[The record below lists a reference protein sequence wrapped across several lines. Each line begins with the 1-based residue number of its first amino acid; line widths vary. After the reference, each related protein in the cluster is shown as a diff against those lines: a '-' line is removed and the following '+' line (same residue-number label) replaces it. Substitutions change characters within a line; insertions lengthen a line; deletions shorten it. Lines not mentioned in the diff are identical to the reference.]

1 MPTCPGPEAPR
12 VKSPYADAS
21 AQEAVRGLLDRHC
34 CIVLGVVVALAV
46 CAALITVQGPSI
58 EGLVVYAAVC
68 LCVSFAAVA
77 LNRRNFNRF
86 LCILSADC
94 NVRKMLE
101 ATSLLMEKRKRRREE
116 PTYGVLYA
124 MCSVQLGYDDIAPQ
138 WVDKVESYP
147 KLSMSNGLSACNVRT
162 VVARHRSDGDALA
175 NARGRLTALCSGGR
189 IWGRWTPSASRVN
202 RR

>member
-1 MPTCPGPEAPR
+1 MPRPR
-12 VKSPYADAS
+12 SPSCQISLCRRERAGS
-21 AQEAVRGLLDRHC
+21 LRGLLDRHC

-124 MCSVQLGYDDIAPQ
+124 MCSVQLGYDDIALQ

-189 IWGRWTPSASRVN
+189 IWGRWAPSASRVN